1 MKTRRILIVDDAPEF
16 ANMVK
21 DALSTMEIPLQ
32 VTIYLSAEEA
42 WLEVLKTRFDLVVTD
57 LRLPGISGTEL
68 VRRIRQRFPKIKII
82 AVSGLAEA
90 GLNERTRAAGV
101 DAFYRKPVEMPLL
114 LTKIDNLLAD
124 LNQEEG
130 TAAPAADERPQKP
143 QLLSRLTTAPLGYT
157 PPPASEEAK
166 EAAAKAAPVPPSPT
180 APTTILPPDPAKN
193 QKQAPKHSPEDVASM
208 RDLEQRLLK
217 LMRDSGAQSVVLT
230 TQTGQVLYGSGV
242 SPDFHFPPEL
252 VSACSSLVTSLKE
265 VARTPEE
272 TTTLGVLVLAGNNR
286 DSVVVNVSKFLV
298 WLLFSTGSQ
307 PSEIS
312 KATSAVYSSKDSLQ
326 FILNMLALLPVPTH
340 PHPPVEG
347 EQAKIERMAT
357 MNTDELKIAEK
368 INQKSV
374 DKKDADD
381 FWNPEVQAKPE
392 GTGETIDFEKAASM
406 GLIPSEHPKK

>member
-42 WLEVLKTRFDLVVTD
+42 WLEVLKTRFDLVITD

-114 LTKIDNLLAD
+114 LTKIDNLLSD
-124 LNQEEG
+124 LNNEEE
-130 TAAPAADERPQKP
+130 PVVNERPQKAE
-143 QLLSRLTTAPLGYT
+143 LVSRLVTAPLGYT

-166 EAAAKAAPVPPSPT
+166 EAAAKTAAPQPPP
-180 APTTILPPDPAKN
+180 AHPILPPDPAKN
-193 QKQAPKHSPEDVASM
+193 QKPAPKHSPEDIASM

-217 LMRDSGAQSVVLT
+217 LMRESGAQSIVLT

-242 SPDFHFPPEL
+242 SPDFHFSPEL
-252 VSACSSLVTSLKE
+252 VSACSSLVQSLKE

-286 DSVVVNVSKFLV
+286 DSVVVNVSKFFI

-307 PSEIS
+307 PAEIS
-312 KATSAVYSSKDSLQ
+312 KATFAVYASKDSLQ
-326 FILNMLALLPVPTH
+326 FILNMLALLPLPVH

-347 EQAKIERMAT
+347 EQAKIERMAS

-368 INQKSV
+368 ISEKSV
-374 DKKDADD
+374 DKKDADA
-381 FWNPEVQAKPE
+381 FWDHEEQIKPE
-392 GTGETIDFEKAASM
+392 IPGETIDFDKAASM

>member
-21 DALSTMEIPLQ
+21 DSLSTMEIPLQ

-42 WLEVLKTRFDLVVTD
+42 WLEVLKTRFDLVITD

-101 DAFYRKPVEMPLL
+101 DAFYRKPVEIPLL
-114 LTKIDNLLAD
+114 LTKIDNLLSD
-124 LNQEEG
+124 LNNEEE
-130 TAAPAADERPQKP
+130 PAVNERPQKAE
-143 QLLSRLTTAPLGYT
+143 LVSRLVTAPLGYT
-157 PPPASEEAK
+157 PPPASAEAK
-166 EAAAKAAPVPPSPT
+166 EAAAKAATPPPT
-180 APTTILPPDPAKN
+180 ASTILPPDPAKN
-193 QKQAPKHSPEDVASM
+193 QKPASKHSPEDLASM

-217 LMRDSGAQSVVLT
+217 LMRESGAQSVVLT

-252 VSACSSLVTSLKE
+252 VSACSSLVKSLKE

-286 DSVVVNVSKFLV
+286 DSVVVNVSKFFV

-307 PSEIS
+307 PAEIS
-312 KATSAVYSSKDSLQ
+312 KATSAVYASKDSLQ
-326 FILNMLALLPVPTH
+326 FILNMLALLPLPVH

-347 EQAKIERMAT
+347 EQAKIERMAS

-368 INQKSV
+368 IGGKPV
-374 DKKDADD
+374 DKKDADA
-381 FWNPEVQAKPE
+381 FWDPEDQSKPE
-392 GTGETIDFEKAASM
+392 ISGETIDFDKAASM

>member
-114 LTKIDNLLAD
+114 LTKIDNLLSD

-130 TAAPAADERPQKP
+130 TAAPSADERPQKP
-143 QLLSRLTTAPLGYT
+143 QLLSRLVTSPLGYT

-166 EAAAKAAPVPPSPT
+166 GAADKPATASAP
-180 APTTILPPDPAKN
+180 ATILPPDPAKN
-193 QKQAPKHSPEDVASM
+193 QKQAPKYSPEDLASM

-217 LMRDSGAQSVVLT
+217 LMRESGAQSVVLT
-230 TQTGQVLYGSGV
+230 TQTGQVLYGNGV

-286 DSVVVNVSKFLV
+286 DSVVINVSKFMV

-307 PSEIS
+307 PAEIS
-312 KATSAVYSSKDSLQ
+312 KATSAVYASKDSLQ

-347 EQAKIERMAT
+347 EQAKKERLAT
-357 MNTDELKIAEK
+357 MNTDELKIADK
-368 INQKSV
+368 INEKQV
-374 DKKDADD
+374 DKKDADA
-381 FWNPEVQAKPE
+381 FWDPEEQAKPE
-392 GTGETIDFEKAASM
+392 VSGETIDFEKAASM
-406 GLIPSEHPKK
+406 GLISSEHPKK

>member
-114 LTKIDNLLAD
+114 LTKIDNLLSD

-130 TAAPAADERPQKP
+130 SGAPVIDERPQKA
-143 QLLSRLTTAPLGYT
+143 QLLSRLVTAPLGYT
-157 PPPASEEAK
+157 PPPPSEEAK
-166 EAAAKAAPVPPSPT
+166 EAAAKSASASPAAP
-180 APTTILPPDPAKN
+180 APATILPPDPAKN
-193 QKQAPKHSPEDVASM
+193 QKPAPKYSPEDMASM

-217 LMRDSGAQSVVLT
+217 LMRESGAHSVVLT
-230 TQTGQVLYGSGV
+230 TLTGQVLYGSGV

-252 VSACSSLVTSLKE
+252 VSSCSSLVTSLKE

-307 PSEIS
+307 PAEIS
-312 KATSAVYSSKDSLQ
+312 KATSAVYASKDSLQ
-326 FILNMLALLPVPTH
+326 FILNMLALLPLPVH

-347 EQAKIERMAT
+347 EQAKKERLAT
-357 MNTDELKIAEK
+357 MNTDELKMAEK
-368 INQKSV
+368 INEKAV
-374 DKKDADD
+374 DKKDADS
-381 FWNPEVQAKPE
+381 FWNPEEQAKPE
-392 GTGETIDFEKAASM
+392 ISGETIDFEKAASM
-406 GLIPSEHPKK
+406 GLISSEHPKK

>member
-21 DALSTMEIPLQ
+21 DSLSTMEIPLQ

-42 WLEVLKTRFDLVVTD
+42 WLEVLKTRFDLVITD

-101 DAFYRKPVEMPLL
+101 DAFYRKPVEIPLL
-114 LTKIDNLLAD
+114 LTKIDNLLSD
-124 LNQEEG
+124 LNNEEE
-130 TAAPAADERPQKP
+130 PAVNERPQKAE
-143 QLLSRLTTAPLGYT
+143 LVSRLVTAPLGYT
-157 PPPASEEAK
+157 PPPASAEAK
-166 EAAAKAAPVPPSPT
+166 EAAAKAATPPPPPAS
-180 APTTILPPDPAKN
+180 TILPPDPAKN
-193 QKQAPKHSPEDVASM
+193 QKPASKHSPEDLASM

-217 LMRDSGAQSVVLT
+217 LMRESGAQSVVLT

-252 VSACSSLVTSLKE
+252 VSACSSLVKSLKE

-286 DSVVVNVSKFLV
+286 DSVVVNVSKFFV

-307 PSEIS
+307 PAEIS
-312 KATSAVYSSKDSLQ
+312 KATSAVYASKDSLQ
-326 FILNMLALLPVPTH
+326 FILNMLALLPLPVH

-347 EQAKIERMAT
+347 EQAKIERMAS

-368 INQKSV
+368 IGEKPV
-374 DKKDADD
+374 DKKDADA
-381 FWNPEVQAKPE
+381 FWDPEDQSKPE
-392 GTGETIDFEKAASM
+392 ISGETIDFDKAASM

>member
-114 LTKIDNLLAD
+114 LTKIDNLLSD
-124 LNQEEG
+124 LTQEEEP
-130 TAAPAADERPQKP
+130 TAGDDRPQKA
-143 QLLSRLTTAPLGYT
+143 QLLSRLSTAPPGNT
-157 PPPASEEAK
+157 PPLASSEAR
-166 EAAAKAAPVPPSPT
+166 EAAAKAAS
-180 APTTILPPDPAKN
+180 APTTILTPDPSRN
-193 QKQAPKHSPEDVASM
+193 QKSAPKYSPEDLVAM
-208 RDLEQRLLK
+208 HDLEQRLLK
-217 LMRDSGAQSVVLT
+217 LMRESGAQSVVLT
-230 TQTGQVLYGSGV
+230 TQTGQVLFGNGV

-252 VSACSSLVTSLKE
+252 VSACSSLVSSLKE

-272 TTTLGVLVLAGNNR
+272 TTTLGVMVLAGNNR

-307 PSEIS
+307 PAEIS
-312 KATSAVYSSKDSLQ
+312 KATSAVYASKDSLQ
-326 FILNMLALLPVPTH
+326 FILNMLALLPVPAH

-347 EQAKIERMAT
+347 EQAKKERMAT

-368 INQKSV
+368 ITDKSV
-374 DKKDADD
+374 GKKDADA
-381 FWNPEVQAKPE
+381 FWDAEEGTKPE
-392 GTGETIDFEKAASM
+392 ISGETIDFDKAASM
-406 GLIPSEHPKK
+406 GLISSEHPKK

>member
-114 LTKIDNLLAD
+114 LTKIDNLLSD
-124 LNQEEG
+124 LTQEEEP
-130 TAAPAADERPQKP
+130 TTSDDRPQKA
-143 QLLSRLTTAPLGYT
+143 QLLSRLSTTPQESSPAPIS
-157 PPPASEEAK
+157 AEAT
-166 EAAAKAAPVPPSPT
+166 EAAVRAST
-180 APTTILPPDPAKN
+180 APTTILPPDPARN
-193 QKQAPKHSPEDVASM
+193 QKPAPKYSPEDLASM

-217 LMRDSGAQSVVLT
+217 LMRESGAQSVVLT

-242 SPDFHFPPEL
+242 KPDFHFSPEL
-252 VSACSSLVTSLKE
+252 VSACSSLVSSLKE

-272 TTTLGVLVLAGNNR
+272 TTTLGVMVLAGNNR

-307 PSEIS
+307 PAEVS
-312 KATSAVYSSKDSLQ
+312 KATAAVYASKDSLQ

-347 EQAKIERMAT
+347 EQAKNERIAT

-368 INQKSV
+368 ITDKAV
-374 DKKDADD
+374 DKKDADA
-381 FWNPEVQAKPE
+381 FWDAEEGEKPE
-392 GTGETIDFEKAASM
+392 IPGDTIDFDKAASM
-406 GLIPSEHPKK
+406 GLISSEHPKK

>member
-21 DALSTMEIPLQ
+21 DSLSTMEIPLQ

-42 WLEVLKTRFDLVVTD
+42 WLEVLKTRFDLVITD

-114 LTKIDNLLAD
+114 LTKIDNLLSD
-124 LNQEEG
+124 LNNEEE
-130 TAAPAADERPQKP
+130 PAVNERPQKAE
-143 QLLSRLTTAPLGYT
+143 LVSRLVTAPLGYT
-157 PPPASEEAK
+157 PPPASSEAK
-166 EAAAKAAPVPPSPT
+166 EAAAKAATPPPPPPAS
-180 APTTILPPDPAKN
+180 TILPPDPAKN
-193 QKQAPKHSPEDVASM
+193 QKPASKHSPEDIASM

-217 LMRDSGAQSVVLT
+217 LMRESGAQSVVLT

-252 VSACSSLVTSLKE
+252 VSACSSLVKSLKE

-307 PSEIS
+307 PAEIS
-312 KATSAVYSSKDSLQ
+312 KATSAVYASKDSLQ
-326 FILNMLALLPVPTH
+326 FILNMLALLPLPVH

-347 EQAKIERMAT
+347 EQAKIERMAS

-368 INQKSV
+368 IGEKPV
-374 DKKDADD
+374 DKKDADA
-381 FWNPEVQAKPE
+381 FWDPEDQSKPE
-392 GTGETIDFEKAASM
+392 ISGETIDFDKAASL

>member
-21 DALSTMEIPLQ
+21 DSLSTMEIPLQ

-42 WLEVLKTRFDLVVTD
+42 WLEVLKTRFDLVITD

-101 DAFYRKPVEMPLL
+101 DAFYRKPVEIPLL
-114 LTKIDNLLAD
+114 LTKIDNLLSD
-124 LNQEEG
+124 LNNEEE
-130 TAAPAADERPQKP
+130 PVVNERPQKAE
-143 QLLSRLTTAPLGYT
+143 LVSRLVTAPLGFT
-157 PPPASEEAK
+157 PPPASAEAK
-166 EAAAKAAPVPPSPT
+166 EAAAKAATPPPP
-180 APTTILPPDPAKN
+180 AQTILPPDPAKN
-193 QKQAPKHSPEDVASM
+193 QKPASKHSPEDLATM

-217 LMRDSGAQSVVLT
+217 LMRESGAQSVVLT

-252 VSACSSLVTSLKE
+252 VSACSSLVKSLKE

-286 DSVVVNVSKFLV
+286 DSVVVNVSKFFV

-307 PSEIS
+307 PAEIS
-312 KATSAVYSSKDSLQ
+312 KATSAVYASKDSLQ
-326 FILNMLALLPVPTH
+326 FILNMLALLPLPVH

-347 EQAKIERMAT
+347 EQAKIERMAS

-368 INQKSV
+368 IGEKPV
-374 DKKDADD
+374 DKKDADA
-381 FWNPEVQAKPE
+381 FWDPEDQSKPE
-392 GTGETIDFEKAASM
+392 ISGETIDFDKAASM

>member
-21 DALSTMEIPLQ
+21 DSLSTMEIPLQ

-42 WLEVLKTRFDLVVTD
+42 WLEVLKTRFDLVITD

-101 DAFYRKPVEMPLL
+101 DAFYRKPVEIPLL
-114 LTKIDNLLAD
+114 LTKIDNLLSD
-124 LNQEEG
+124 LNNEEE
-130 TAAPAADERPQKP
+130 PVVNERPQKAE
-143 QLLSRLTTAPLGYT
+143 LVSRLVTAPLGFT
-157 PPPASEEAK
+157 PPPASAEAK
-166 EAAAKAAPVPPSPT
+166 EAAAKAVTPPPPP
-180 APTTILPPDPAKN
+180 AQTILPPDPAKN
-193 QKQAPKHSPEDVASM
+193 QKPASKHSPEDLATM

-217 LMRDSGAQSVVLT
+217 LMRESGAQSVVLT

-252 VSACSSLVTSLKE
+252 VSACSSLVKSLKE

-272 TTTLGVLVLAGNNR
+272 TTTLGVLALAGNNR
-286 DSVVVNVSKFLV
+286 DSVVVNVSKFFV

-307 PSEIS
+307 PAEIS
-312 KATSAVYSSKDSLQ
+312 KATSAVYASKDSLQ
-326 FILNMLALLPVPTH
+326 FILNMLALLPLPVH

-347 EQAKIERMAT
+347 EQAKIERMAS

-368 INQKSV
+368 IGEKPV
-374 DKKDADD
+374 DKKDADA
-381 FWNPEVQAKPE
+381 FWDPEDQSKPE
-392 GTGETIDFEKAASM
+392 ISGETIDFDKAASM

>member
-114 LTKIDNLLAD
+114 LTKIDNLLSD

-130 TAAPAADERPQKP
+130 AGTPPVDDRPQKA
-143 QLLSRLTTAPLGYT
+143 QLLSRLVTAPLGYT
-157 PPPASEEAK
+157 PPPASEEAR
-166 EAAAKAAPVPPSPT
+166 EAAAKASPASSVPVP
-180 APTTILPPDPAKN
+180 ATILPPDPAKN
-193 QKQAPKHSPEDVASM
+193 QKPAPKFSPEDLASM

-217 LMRDSGAQSVVLT
+217 LMRESGAHSVVLT
-230 TQTGQVLYGSGV
+230 TLTGQVIYGSGV

-252 VSACSSLVTSLKE
+252 VSSCSSLVASLKE

-307 PSEIS
+307 PAEIS
-312 KATSAVYSSKDSLQ
+312 KATSAVYASKDSLQ
-326 FILNMLALLPVPTH
+326 FILNMLALLPLPVH

-347 EQAKIERMAT
+347 EQAKKERLAT
-357 MNTDELKIAEK
+357 MNTDELKMAEK
-368 INQKSV
+368 INEKAV
-374 DKKDADD
+374 DKKDADS
-381 FWNPEVQAKPE
+381 FWNPEEQAKPE
-392 GTGETIDFEKAASM
+392 ISGETIDFEKAASM
-406 GLIPSEHPKK
+406 GLISSEHPKK